1 MQSIT
6 SPHCSE
12 YIVMSGDWRRL
23 CILVFVIVILNSL
36 LVLLSDVEI
45 RTAISGL
52 WIENLKML
60 HICTRDKAS
69 QDLNPTQKEV
79 YSLDSTF
86 LLWSIFLVY
95 PALEDMT
102 ETILTYK
109 RFSKT
114 NFTTISTLTKG
125 KYYLVG
131 IFPTWAAMVRHCIIA
146 TYQRPSGANCW
157 LYVREVSWACRAE
170 ERIVTNASLIIVVIE
185 RIWAQSLDINFPC
198 LRCSCDLLA
207 ASEPATKWPDG

>member
-1 MQSIT
+1 MARASSRRGRQLINKIGINRYTQLRSWVIWNLWIGYYFWCISSGNFHKLKSYVHNLHSDRKSENQIYIYMIMQSIT

-12 YIVMSGDWRRL
+12 YIVMSGAGDWRRL

-60 HICTRDKAS
+60 HICSRDKAS
-69 QDLNPTQKEV
+69 LSRSESDTKEV

-114 NFTTISTLTKG
+114 NFT
-125 KYYLVG
+125 Y
-131 IFPTWAAMVRHCIIA
+131 
-146 TYQRPSGANCW
+146 N
-157 LYVREVSWACRAE
+157 
-170 ERIVTNASLIIVVIE
+170 
-185 RIWAQSLDINFPC
+185 INFN
-198 LRCSCDLLA
+198 
-207 ASEPATKWPDG
+207 